1 MLDYIKGEIVE
12 LTPTAA
18 VLEIANGLG
27 YYINIALGTYNELS
41 GKNNAKLFVYEAI
54 REDAH
59 VLYGFLTKDER
70 ELFLL
75 LLSVSGVGANT
86 ARVILSAFSAGELKT
101 IIESGD
107 SKTLKGIKGIGA
119 KTAERIIVDLK
130 DKMMKLQIENSEVEL
145 FVAQKN
151 SAQKAEAV
159 AALVMLGFA
168 PAASSK
174 AVDKAIESAPEAT
187 VGQIVKIA
195 LKLI

>member
-54 REDAH
+54 REDTH

-168 PAASSK
+168 QAASSK
-174 AVDKAIESAPEAT
+174 AVDKAMESAPEAT

>member
-54 REDAH
+54 RADAH

-168 PAASSK
+168 QAASSK